1 MSLNDAPDTHDYAY
15 SLNIDFRSKHP
26 DDLEAAAARCVKA
39 QRLLALPEIQIWDT
53 WILSHK
59 PIRSSLLKRQKGY
72 VGPRRQKRI
81 LDLFKS
87 DQNTGLTIT
96 TWELPFKMSVDT
108 ALLVDAFAVLV
119 RKAQRV
125 AAVCMSEAQFHQL
138 VWKGVD
144 QMRVRKPEVC
154 CGAWV
159 ATLWGAPILLSENV
173 GRRVVLVPDTGKK
186 ADCFAL
192 GSYIA
197 PEFIYV

>member
-1 MSLNDAPDTHDYAY
+1 MKPPFPWNGAKT
-15 SLNIDFRSKHP
+15 
-26 DDLEAAAARCVKA
+26 
-39 QRLLALPEIQIWDT
+39 RLLKQLEPYIRAWGAPPGTRWIEPFLGSGVVSRYVRSLFPETLQVVGDSNPWLMAAHRH
-53 WILSHK
+53 WLS
-59 PIRSSLLKRQKGY
+59 
-72 VGPRRQKRI
+72 
-81 LDLFKS
+81 
-87 DQNTGLTIT
+87 GLAAPPT
-96 TWELPFKMSVDT
+96 M
-108 ALLVDAFAVLV
+108 ADAFAVLE
-119 RKAQRV
+119 RKDQRV
-125 AAVCMSEAQFHQL
+125 DAVCMSEAQFHQL

-144 QMRVRKPEVC
+144 QMEVRKPEVC